1 MINLIKKENAKIKI
15 SLNYFIIFLILS
27 IIVLYGNKISKTN
40 PRRGIDIHS
49 NPADSRLRDVRAARS
64 LDCLSG

>member
-40 PRRGIDIHS
+40 PEGE
-49 NPADSRLRDVRAARS
+49 
-64 LDCLSG
+64 